1 MTERLYIFAL
11 NADPDV
17 RHTHLTRAQGE
28 TVELPPLTDWLGAE
42 VDEAEIELFPVR
54 DLGDMTLSEYVRLAF
69 APEVMPSQDTRR
81 MDALRGTVLLVPER
95 ALSEEPAPGPEA
107 KLIASVPLARPKH
120 DGTLPK
126 ADVTPMPRPAPE
138 PKSATTPRKSNRRS
152 QLIKFAAFI
161 VIFIL
166 LFILL
171 DG

>member
-11 NADPDV
+11 NADVDV
-17 RHTHLTRAQGE
+17 RHTHLTRAKGE
-28 TVELPPLTDWLGAE
+28 VADLPPLTEWLGAE

-69 APEVMPSQDTRR
+69 APEAVASQDTRR
-81 MDALRGTVLLVPER
+81 MDGLKGTVLLVPEH

-107 KLIASVPLARPKH
+107 KLIASVLLAQPRH
-120 DGTLPK
+120 DGDLPK
-126 ADVTPMPRPAPE
+126 ADVNPMPRPAPE
-138 PKSATTPRKSNRRS
+138 PQPSKATKGNRRG
-152 QLIKFAAFI
+152 QVIKFAAFI